1 MEGRALF
8 EAAYTLTML
17 PWFTPM
23 EHGDGHPVIV
33 YPGFGCGPDSTAL
46 LRSFITKAGYNVFC
60 WGQGRNIGPSTTLE
74 ACMLAQ
80 LTNLSDFYGTQVS
93 LVGWSLGGLYARALA
108 NDRPHMVRRVITMG
122 SPHLSRPD
130 DTILKALFER
140 ISPTKI
146 SDLSDEDFARIRRT
160 PPVPVTSIYS
170 RTDGVVSWQDCIN
183 EERDDVENVEIQ
195 GSHSGMSHNHDA
207 IRIVLERLA
216 R

>member
-8 EAAYTLTML
+8 EAAYTLAML

-23 EHGDGHPVIV
+23 EHGDGHAVIV
-33 YPGFGCGPDSTAL
+33 YPGFGCGGDSTAL
-46 LRSFITKAGYNVFC
+46 LRSFITKAGYSVYC
-60 WGQGRNIGPSTTLE
+60 WGQGRNVGPSVVLE
-74 ACMLAQ
+74 QCMRAQ
-80 LTNLSDFYGTQVS
+80 LSGISEQHEGKVS

-108 NDRPHMVRRVITMG
+108 NDDPQLVRRVITLG

-130 DTILKALFER
+130 DTILKQLFER

-146 SDLSDEDFARIRRT
+146 SDLTEEDFARIRNT

-170 RTDGVVSWQDCIN
+170 RTDGVVAWQDCLN
-183 EERDDVENVEIQ
+183 EAREDVENVEVQ
-195 GSHSGMSHNHDA
+195 GSHSGLSHNHHA
-207 IRIVLERLA
+207 IRVVLERLA

>member
-8 EAAYTLTML
+8 EAAYTLSML

-23 EHGDGHPVIV
+23 EHGDGHSVIV

-46 LRSFITKAGYNVFC
+46 LRSFINKSGYDVHC
-60 WGQGRNIGPSTTLE
+60 WGQGRNIGPSSTLE
-74 ACMLAQ
+74 AAMLAQ
-80 LTNLSDFYGTQVS
+80 LEEVSQHSRVS

-108 NDRPHMVRRVITMG
+108 NDRPHLVRRVITLG

-130 DTILKALFER
+130 STILAALFEK

-146 SDLSDEDFARIRRT
+146 SDLTEEDFARIRRT

-170 RTDGVVSWQDCIN
+170 RTDGVVCWQDCLN
-183 EERDDVENVEIQ
+183 EARDDVENVEVV
-195 GSHSGMSHNHDA
+195 GSHSGLSHNHHA
-207 IRIVLERLA
+207 IQIVLERLA